1 MTQAGMPPL
10 DFFVIG
16 AMKAATTWLQAQ
28 MSQHP
33 DIFVPEI
40 EPHYFTREYERGT
53 RWYRDLFPAQ
63 KADGTLWGEKT
74 ADYLATPEAAQRISK
89 TYPDAKLI
97 VQLRNPVDRAY
108 ADYKMLFRRGTVKGL
123 PQEYMTSLDSE
134 QPRFLNNGMY
144 AAHLRRWLELFP
156 AENLLV
162 FTFEDVRDHPGET
175 LARVFNHLGATVH
188 HDPEAVKRK
197 YNDSSKELLPLPI
210 RKMLAPL
217 KPMVRPYRNSS
228 LFRATRDLFAKQ
240 VAYPPLTDDLRNH
253 LIDFYSRD
261 LAELG
266 DLLDRD
272 FSPWL
277 QSKREKSPVALTT

>member
-1 MTQAGMPPL
+1 MIQPGMPPL

-40 EPHYFTREYERGT
+40 EPHYFTREHDRGIQ
-53 RWYRDLFPAQ
+53 WYRDLFPAH
-63 KADGTLWGEKT
+63 KAAGTLWGEKT

-123 PQEYMTSLDSE
+123 PQEYMTSLNSE
-134 QPRFLNNGMY
+134 QPRFLNNGLY
-144 AAHLRRWLELFP
+144 AAHLRRWMELFP

-162 FTFEDVRDHPGET
+162 FTFEDVRDYPSQT
-175 LARVFNHLGATVH
+175 LARVFNHLGTQVH

-240 VAYPPLTDDLRNH
+240 VAYPPLSDDMRNH
-253 LIDFYSRD
+253 LIEFYTSD
-261 LAELG
+261 LTELG
-266 DLLDRD
+266 ELLDRD
-272 FSPWL
+272 FLNWL
-277 QSKREKSPVALTT
+277 QSDREKSPVALSN